1 MLGNLIGETQKY
13 PKVESSEQNEEETMS
28 TFWKIGIGV
37 ILTSIVLFIAAYL
50 YLRAAVAFFR
60 AITWPYWVLP
70 QRWRWKLF
78 VRKDLQACIDECEP
92 TSEET
97 DGEDEFVFEVDCTKM
112 CMEFFDEIGAY
123 RFSVVFVLA
132 LTLMLLLG
140 KFLGRVPIP
149 WFGVLAIPFLYVTL
163 PLFIFLAASILSLSA
178 FGGAWLGG
186 KIGRVGRGLFSGL
199 WESLRML

>member
-1 MLGNLIGETQKY
+1 
-13 PKVESSEQNEEETMS
+13 MS

-37 ILTSIVLFIAAYL
+37 ILTPIVLFIAAYL

-60 AITWPYWVLP
+60 VITWPYWVLP

-78 VRKDLQACIDECEP
+78 VRKDLQAYIDECEP

-97 DGEDEFVFEVDCTKM
+97 DGEEDEFVFEVDYTKI

-123 RFSVVFVLA
+123 RFSVVSVLA
-132 LTLMLLLG
+132 LTLILLLG
-140 KFLGRVPIP
+140 KFLGRLPIP
-149 WFGVLAIPFLYVTL
+149 WFGVLAIPFFYVTL
-163 PLFIFLAASILSLSA
+163 PLFIFLAASILSWYA

-199 WESLRML
+199 RESLRML